1 MDNLLLRT
9 LVALADAQVRFVVCG
24 GVACVLQGV
33 ARATHDLD
41 IFVVLD
47 DADLRGVVDVAR
59 SLGLT
64 PRVPEP
70 LEALC
75 DADRRRAWVEERN
88 AVVYTLLAPSGAFSV
103 DIFLRYPLTFD
114 ELDAAA
120 DRFDVNGRTIRVST
134 KEHLIAAKR
143 AVRPPRPTDLRDIA
157 DLEALIDASR

>member
-9 LVALADAQVRFVVCG
+9 LAALADAQVRFVVCG

-47 DADLRGVVDVAR
+47 DAELRGVVDVAR

-64 PRVPEP
+64 PRIP
-70 LEALC
+70 
-75 DADRRRAWVEERN
+75 D
-88 AVVYTLLAPSGAFSV
+88 
-103 DIFLRYPLTFD
+103 FLRYPVTFD
-114 ELDAAA
+114 EIDAAA
-120 DRFDVNGRTIRVST
+120 DRFDVQGRTIRVST

-143 AVRPPRPTDLRDIA
+143 AVHPPRPTDLRDIA